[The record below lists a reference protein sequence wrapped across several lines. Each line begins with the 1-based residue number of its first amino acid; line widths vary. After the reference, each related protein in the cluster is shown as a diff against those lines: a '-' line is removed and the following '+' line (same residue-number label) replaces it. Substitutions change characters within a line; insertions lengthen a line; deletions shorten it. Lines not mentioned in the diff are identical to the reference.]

1 VEDGPEVDDVDGGQ
15 AAWPPRSLA
24 ERLAFLLKH
33 AQMRVVA
40 LAEPALEPLGIDGRE
55 FGLLVFFA
63 GEAPMSQ
70 QEAAQRLGID
80 RTTMV
85 ALIDGL
91 EGQGLVGRRPHPD
104 DRRKNTVGL
113 TKAGRD
119 RLAKA
124 KRSIESAEQ
133 TFLAPLSATDAKQFV
148 YLLQTLVAAAD

>member
-1 VEDGPEVDDVDGGQ
+1 MQKATEADEAQ

-40 LAEPALEPLGIDGRE
+40 LAEPALDPLGIDGRE

-63 GEAPMSQ
+63 DEGSLSQ

-91 EGQGLVGRRPHPD
+91 EGKGLVERRPHHE
-104 DRRKNTVGL
+104 DRRKNTVDL
-113 TKAGRD
+113 TGAGRD
-119 RLAKA
+119 LLTAA
-124 KRSIESAEQ
+124 KRSIEAAEQ
-133 TFLAPLSATDAKQFV
+133 QFLAPLSAADAQRFV
-148 YLLQTLVAAAD
+148 HMLQALVSAE

>member
-1 VEDGPEVDDVDGGQ
+1 MPDGTEIDERQ
-15 AAWPPRSLA
+15 SAWPPRSLA

-40 LAEPALEPLGIDGRE
+40 LAEPALDPLGLDGRE

-63 GEAPMSQ
+63 DEGSLSQ

-91 EGQGLVGRRPHPD
+91 EGKGLVERRPHRE

-113 TKAGRD
+113 TEAGRD
-119 RLAKA
+119 LLTSA
-124 KRSIESAEQ
+124 KRSIEDAEQ
-133 TFLAPLSATDAKQFV
+133 RFLAPLSAADAKRFV
-148 YLLQTLVAAAD
+148 HLLQVLVSAA